1 MNTSRKIALVTGA
14 SSGIGLEMS
23 RQLASEGYE
32 LILVA
37 RSEEKLLAIARE
49 LGNAKVIVADLAQP
63 DAPRRVFDSA
73 GPVDVLINN
82 AGYGVS
88 GPFAETDLENELE
101 MILVN
106 VSALTALTKLFL
118 RPMLARNGGHIV
130 NVASTAA
137 FLPGPLMAVYY
148 ATKAY
153 VLSFSEAIADELR
166 DTGVKVT
173 ALCPGPTET
182 GFADLAGMTSSR
194 LFSIAKPMS
203 SRRVA
208 RYGVRAMHRGTRVA
222 IPGVAN
228 KLMTESLRVSPRRLV
243 TAIVR
248 KLQEKRR

>member
-14 SSGIGLEMS
+14 SSGIGLEIS
-23 RQLASEGYE
+23 RELSREGYE

-37 RSEEKLLAIARE
+37 RSEEKLRAIAKE
-49 LGNAKVIVADLAQP
+49 LGNAKVIVSDLALP
-63 DAPRRVFDSA
+63 DAPRKVFDAA
-73 GPVDVLINN
+73 GPVNVLVNN
-82 AGYGVS
+82 AGFGIS
-88 GPFAETDLENELE
+88 GPFAGTDLGKQLE
-101 MILVN
+101 VIQVN

-118 RPMLARNGGHIV
+118 APMLERNSGHIV

-166 DTGVKVT
+166 NTGVKVT
-173 ALCPGPTET
+173 ALCPGPTST
-182 GFADLAGMTSSR
+182 GFADVAGMTSSR
-194 LFSIAKPMS
+194 LFSLVKPMS

-228 KLMTESLRVSPRRLV
+228 KLGTQSLRITPRRLV
-243 TAIVR
+243 TALVR
-248 KLQEKRR
+248 KLQENR

>member
-166 DTGVKVT
+166 DTAVNVT
-173 ALCPGPTET
+173 ALCPGPTAT
-182 GFADLAGMTSSR
+182 GFAIKRSFRGSCRNA
-194 LFSIAKPMS
+194 
-203 SRRVA
+203 A
-208 RYGVRAMHRGTRVA
+208 R
-222 IPGVAN
+222 
-228 KLMTESLRVSPRRLV
+228 
-243 TAIVR
+243 
-248 KLQEKRR
+248 

>member
-166 DTGVKVT
+166 DTAVNVT
-173 ALCPGPTET
+173 ALCPGPTAT

>member
-1 MNTSRKIALVTGA
+1 
-14 SSGIGLEMS
+14 
-23 RQLASEGYE
+23 
-32 LILVA
+32 
-37 RSEEKLLAIARE
+37 
-49 LGNAKVIVADLAQP
+49 
-63 DAPRRVFDSA
+63 
-73 GPVDVLINN
+73 
-82 AGYGVS
+82 
-88 GPFAETDLENELE
+88 

-228 KLMTESLRVSPRRLV
+228 KLMTESLRASPRRLV

>member
-166 DTGVKVT
+166 DTAVKVT
-173 ALCPGPTET
+173 ALCPGPTAT